1 MSKLKKAL
9 SSVLAVTLAI
19 TMFSA
24 CGKKEPEIQEPISTA
39 TTTTTTNVAAEEPY
53 EIDWLAAMGTNAPVN
68 PEKDLSLKDAEEAL
82 NVKFKIEVVDVQQY
96 GQKLG
101 LRIAS
106 GSVPD
111 IIRIEKGLSLD
122 DYRKYAGQGIFAD
135 LTTLINEKDTP
146 NLLKSIEQG
155 VLDKAKVKGQIYGIP
170 YNTGP
175 GAGYR
180 FVAMYRKDYLDSIGA
195 KPATTLDEYYNQLK
209 KIKETKQDVIP
220 LGAFSSSLGEQR
232 FANNSFDHIIG
243 AFGVTPGYFYMN
255 GDAVEQ
261 YDISPKMKEA
271 LAFLQKMYAEGLI
284 DREFATLKEPNLK
297 EKFVAGKVFS
307 DISWWTNPSL
317 YDKEIEIFE
326 LKKQGK
332 LDKDGTIKDD
342 MDGTEFKYID
352 FGQVLLGSDGKA
364 VAGFGSEFSTLTCIS
379 ANTKD
384 VKRLLSI
391 IDIACTEETN
401 MLLNW
406 GKKDRDY
413 IIKDGKMDG
422 SIKGGVDPITNLF
435 ADGFHRSVGFSMA
448 PNIKGVPRYMD
459 SLKLR
464 RSSTIQTSLG
474 TPGQISDAA
483 AFLVS
488 DTKTAK
494 FKELCTIR
502 DTVFTQ
508 IIMGA
513 DLSKFDEFVTKWKA
527 QGGDDILKEL
537 TQSYKEQMGK

>member
-1 MSKLKKAL
+1 MKKKLLKAF
-9 SSVLAVTLAI
+9 SSALAI
-19 TMFSA
+19 TMAVTMFSA
-24 CGKKEPEIQEPISTA
+24 CSTKKAEPQQTPSPAA
-39 TTTTTTNVAAEEPY
+39 TTTAEKPY
-53 EIDWLAAMGTNAPVN
+53 EIDWLAPMGTNAPVD
-68 PEKDLSLKDAEEAL
+68 PAKDLSLKDAEEAL
-82 NVKFKIEVVDVQQY
+82 NVKFKIEMVDVQQY

-111 IIRIEKGLSLD
+111 IVRIEKGLSLD
-122 DYRKYAGQGIFAD
+122 DYRKYVTQGVFAD
-135 LTTLINEKDTP
+135 ITTMVSQKDTP
-146 NLLKSIEQG
+146 NILKSIDQS
-155 VLDKAKVKGQIYGIP
+155 VLDKSKVKGKIYGIP

-180 FVAMYRKDYLDSIGA
+180 FVTMYRKDYLDSIGA
-195 KPATTLDEYYNQLK
+195 KPAKTLDEYYSQLK
-209 KIKETKQDVIP
+209 KIKETKPDVIP

-232 FANNSFDHIIG
+232 YANNSFDHVIG

-255 GDAVEQ
+255 GDKVDQ

-271 LAFLQKMYAEGLI
+271 LAYLQKMYKEGLI
-284 DREFATLKEPNLK
+284 DKEFATLKEPNLK
-297 EKFVAGKVFS
+297 EKYVAGKVFS

-332 LDKDGTIKDD
+332 LDKDGTIKEDL
-342 MDGTEFKYID
+342 DGTPFKYID

-364 VAGFGSEFSTLTCIS
+364 VAGFGSEFGTITCIS
-379 ANTKD
+379 AKTKD
-384 VKRLLSI
+384 VKRVLSI
-391 IDIACTEETN
+391 IDKACTEEVN

-413 IIKDGKMDG
+413 VIKDGKMDG
-422 SIKGGVDPITNLF
+422 SIKGGVDPKTNLY
-435 ADGFHRSVGFSMA
+435 ADGFHRSVGFSLA

-459 SLKLR
+459 SLQLR
-464 RSSTIQTSLG
+464 RSSPIQASLG
-474 TPGQISDAA
+474 TPGQIADAA

-488 DTKTAK
+488 DTKTTK
-494 FKELCTIR
+494 FKELCTLR

-513 DLSKFDEFVTKWKA
+513 DIGKFDEFVTKWKA